1 MTALVRY
8 PPGPRGLPVVGEFW
22 HFQRDPLTFLA
33 DVQRR
38 FGDMV
43 SIPLFGRRVT
53 LLARPEFVR
62 YVLVDAGRK
71 FTVGERPVLREF
83 LGEALLTT
91 DGEVHRRQRAA
102 VQPAFHRQ
110 RVEAYASWMTQYT
123 EELLTK
129 WRVGERRLLAVDMQ
143 ELTLRV
149 VTRSLFNIDLADYGT
164 DLSRAFTGII
174 EGRNVTVFPSPF
186 RRWRW
191 RQEQAVRMHAA
202 RIEGFVHDLI
212 AERRAEGRDHG
223 DVLSLLL
230 FAQDE
235 EGERFSDRAL
245 RDQTL
250 TFLAAGH
257 ETTANA
263 LGWTFALLSAHR
275 AVRERLLEELHPK
288 LADRIPLVQDLP
300 ALRYLDAVVRES
312 LRLYPPAWII
322 SRTVMQ
328 AVHLGDYDF
337 PVGSVVLVSP
347 WLMHRDPRFWEAP
360 LAFRPERWLD
370 SPEPPAASGMYFPFG
385 AGARMCIGMPFAQ
398 LELRLVLAMIL
409 RRFFPEVEAGWDDR
423 PIARVTLRPRQ
434 GLPVL
439 IRSVSTQ
446 IRETGGMTTVSL

>member
-1 MTALVRY
+1 
-8 PPGPRGLPVVGEFW
+8 
-22 HFQRDPLTFLA
+22 
-33 DVQRR
+33 
-38 FGDMV
+38 
-43 SIPLFGRRVT
+43 
-53 LLARPEFVR
+53 
-62 YVLVDAGRK
+62 
-71 FTVGERPVLREF
+71 
-83 LGEALLTT
+83 
-91 DGEVHRRQRAA
+91 
-102 VQPAFHRQ
+102 
-110 RVEAYASWMTQYT
+110 
-123 EELLTK
+123 
-129 WRVGERRLLAVDMQ
+129 
-143 ELTLRV
+143 
-149 VTRSLFNIDLADYGT
+149 
-164 DLSRAFTGII
+164 
-174 EGRNVTVFPSPF
+174 
-186 RRWRW
+186 
-191 RQEQAVRMHAA
+191 MHAA

-300 ALRYLDAVVRES
+300 ALRYLYAVVRES